1 MAVNG
6 PAVEVEGAVVSSE
19 VIACAGC
26 GTKNRVPN
34 AAAGRPRC
42 SRCHA
47 DLPWVANITGAEFGA
62 AIAGSAMPVLVDL
75 WAPWCGPCRAV
86 APALEAIAAEQAGH
100 LRVMKVNVDQAP
112 DVSAQLGVQGIPT
125 MLLFNN
131 GAEVARQVGALPA
144 DAIRRW
150 LDDALTG

>member
-6 PAVEVEGAVVSSE
+6 PAVEVEGAVVSSD
-19 VIACAGC
+19 V
-26 GTKNRVPN
+26 
-34 AAAGRPRC
+34 
-42 SRCHA
+42 
-47 DLPWVANITGAEFGA
+47 
-62 AIAGSAMPVLVDL
+62 
-75 WAPWCGPCRAV
+75 
-86 APALEAIAAEQAGH
+86 IAAEQAGH
-100 LRVMKVNVDQAP
+100 LRVVKVNVDQAP

-150 LDDALTG
+150 PDDALTG